1 VLVTLVPKRH
11 QQNSTRQHVILPR
24 KHPRS
29 EHQSC
34 REHGDSHDEQ
44 SLVHQHLPCIVSP
57 ARCGG
62 ERNAGRGG
70 RGEVS
75 GRIGPVVPVG

>member
-1 VLVTLVPKRH
+1 MLH
-11 QQNSTRQHVILPR
+11 R

-29 EHQSC
+29 EHQGC
-34 REHGDSHDEQ
+34 REHGDSHNEQ
-44 SLVHQHLPCIVSP
+44 SLVHQHLSCASFL

-70 RGEVS
+70 RGGSGEVS